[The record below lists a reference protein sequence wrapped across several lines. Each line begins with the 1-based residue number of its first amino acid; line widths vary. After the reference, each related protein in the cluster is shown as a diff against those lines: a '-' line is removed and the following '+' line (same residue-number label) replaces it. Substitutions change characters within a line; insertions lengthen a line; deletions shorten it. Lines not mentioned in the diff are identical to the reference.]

1 MIVKGKLPFPIS
13 DSLIGFDA
21 EWTKNYKIKNGNV
34 PFFYSSCEKKK
45 YYNGTFSKWK
55 YPI

>member
-21 EWTKNYKIKNGNV
+21 EWTKNYKIKMEMYHFV
-34 PFFYSSCEKKK
+34 FL
-45 YYNGTFSKWK
+45 
-55 YPI
+55 